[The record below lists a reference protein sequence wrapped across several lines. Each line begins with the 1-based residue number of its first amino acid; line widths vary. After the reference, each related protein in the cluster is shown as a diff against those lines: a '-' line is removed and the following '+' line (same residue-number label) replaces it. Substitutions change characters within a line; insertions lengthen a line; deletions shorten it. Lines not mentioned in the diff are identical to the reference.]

1 MTKRKV
7 DLGAS
12 LRDMADRYVEDNPAD
27 FAALRQGVRRRRAR
41 AWVVRGAGLA
51 TAAAMAGLVFYATG
65 PARMP
70 AETTLPPVAPAE
82 SSIATEVP
90 LSGNLYQIAGAGDL
104 AVVTRNQG
112 QISRVDA
119 GSAVPMW
126 TVDIGGFPADVVV
139 VSDGVWVSD
148 RSNNRIVHMDIRTG
162 EVLGDSIQL
171 EADEAPTR
179 MNVGAEAI
187 RVVLRDRSV
196 TRIDRATGEHTV
208 LFDGGA
214 LDTAMG
220 NKRFWILTDDG
231 EVLARDPNT
240 GAGVPEVTPVEGLGE
255 GEITF
260 ARGAVWYG
268 SPGSNELIRIDETDG
283 SMIRSELPGTYVDL
297 DGGSSGVWV
306 LVDTGTVEGQII
318 EVESSDGSFVG
329 TRFELEGTSDDLS
342 TGGDG
347 IWIVQRD
354 TGRAVYLVP

>member
-1 MTKRKV
+1 MTKRKI
-7 DLGAS
+7 DLGAA
-12 LRDMADRYVEDNPAD
+12 LRDVGDRYVENNPSD
-27 FAALRQGVRRRRAR
+27 LSALRQGVSKRRNR
-41 AWVVRGAGLA
+41 AWIVRGAGLA
-51 TAAAMAGLVFYATG
+51 TAAAVTVAIFYAIG
-65 PARMP
+65 SDRMP
-70 AETTLPPVAPAE
+70 AETALPPVAPAD
-82 SSIATEVP
+82 SSIETEVP
-90 LSGNLYQIAGAGDL
+90 LNGNLYQVAGAGDL
-104 AVVTRNQG
+104 AVVTRNRG
-112 QISRVDA
+112 EISRVDA
-119 GSAVPMW
+119 GVTAPMW
-126 TVDIGGFPADVVV
+126 SVDLGGFPADVIV

-171 EADEAPTR
+171 GDDEAPTR
-179 MNVGAEAI
+179 LTVGAEAI

-196 TRIDRATGEHTV
+196 TRFDRTSGERTV
-208 LFDGGA
+208 LYDGGA

-220 NKRFWILTDDG
+220 NQRFWILTDDG
-231 EVLARDPNT
+231 TVIARDPNT
-240 GAGVPEVTPVEGLGE
+240 GADVPEVAPVVGLGE

-283 SMIRSELPGTYVDL
+283 STIRSELPGNYVDL

-306 LVDTGTVEGQII
+306 LVDTGSEEGQII
-318 EVESSDGSFVG
+318 EIDPSNGSFVG
-329 TRFELEGTSDDLS
+329 TRFELEGTPRDLS